1 MIYLVNTA
9 VNRLVENN
17 VNDFRLI
24 HAKRQPPNLKSNLTN
39 SLFTNKIAILLL
51 RQQMLCCQQLLLEI
65 SYKFKIIGKTVL
77 FKNGNDM

>member
-24 HAKRQPPNLKSNLTN
+24 HAKRQPANLKSNLTN
-39 SLFTNKIAILLL
+39 SLFTNKIAILVL
-51 RQQMLCCQQLLLEI
+51 RQQMAML
-65 SYKFKIIGKTVL
+65 STTFT
-77 FKNGNDM
+77 GNLI

>member
-39 SLFTNKIAILLL
+39 SLFTNKIAILVL
-51 RQQMLCCQQLLLEI
+51 RQQMAML
-65 SYKFKIIGKTVL
+65 STTFT
-77 FKNGNDM
+77 GNVI